1 VTSAARLVA
10 LAIRNDEFQDG
21 RILDPVA
28 IAALRESLQPVALPW
43 VAVRQRAHERGLT
56 LLTADQV
63 ARQDGGGDLRSVRVI
78 AYDWSPAA
86 QALLAQGARP
96 ALLTTLEPPVI
107 AWSFYATLP
116 TTSRRF
122 PHALVFAGARARL
135 APGCLFHELRY
146 PLAPVAG
153 PGAPRPWLDRPGY
166 LVMVNSN
173 KAIVRAL
180 ARLFDR
186 PRELS
191 FKRLLAGYRYPPIR
205 AELYGERLRAI
216 LFFARRP
223 DFDLYGEGWERRHP
237 AVGPAQHA
245 AALAAYRGPAR
256 DKLATLAGYRFALTF
271 ENARFPGY
279 VSEKLFDAL
288 RAGCIPVYDG
298 APDVDRYVP
307 PEAFVDA
314 RRFASYAILDAFLR
328 AMPRSTAE
336 QYLEAGKAY
345 LASAAYESFSAAAFA
360 RQIVAAV
367 ESVPV

>member
-1 VTSAARLVA
+1 MTSAARLVA

-191 FKRLLAGYRYPPIR
+191 FKRLLAGYR
-205 AELYGERLRAI
+205 
-216 LFFARRP
+216 
-223 DFDLYGEGWERRHP
+223 
-237 AVGPAQHA
+237 
-245 AALAAYRGPAR
+245 
-256 DKLATLAGYRFALTF
+256 FALTF